1 MNSDILR
8 KLEQN
13 HTGDGIQGGGNT
25 ETYTKIAKAFGRS
38 LAWDAT
44 YAENHLGMSGDEWN
58 YALLR
63 LAPNISERVFA
74 LINKLYEREDNDET
88 EMN

>member
-1 MNSDILR
+1 M
-8 KLEQN
+8 
-13 HTGDGIQGGGNT
+13 GDEAERTIG
-25 ETYTKIAKAFGRS
+25 KALGRA

-74 LINKLYEREDNDET
+74 LINKPYEREDNDEAET
-88 EMN
+88 N